1 MKVYELQNSFGI
13 DSLAIIERPEPTLLS
28 PTQIVVR
35 VRAVSLNYRDLLIV
49 KGLYNP
55 RMPLPRVPLSDG
67 AGEVVA
73 IGEAVTRVKVGDRV
87 AGIFMQT
94 WTGGEIRAEHRASAL
109 GGEIDG
115 MFAEHVSLDEAGV
128 VHIPEHFTFEEAATL
143 PCAAVTVWNAFFA
156 SGNLKAGETVLV
168 QGTGGVS
175 LFALQFARL
184 AGARVIITSSS
195 NEKLDRA
202 SKLGASDGINYRN
215 APEWQR
221 RVRELTNG
229 RGVDHVIEVG
239 GALTFNKSLGAVRT
253 SGTVSMIG
261 VLTGTSAEVSTAS
274 ILHQS
279 VRVQGIFVGSRE
291 MFEEMNRAIELHK
304 LRPVIDRVFE
314 FEEAREAFRHM
325 EAGAHFGKIVVRI
338 E

>member
-13 DSLAIIERPEPTLLS
+13 DSLNFVERDEPTPAAHQVL
-28 PTQIVVR
+28 VR

-55 RMPLPRVPLSDG
+55 RMHLPRVPMSDG

-73 IGEAVTRVKVGDRV
+73 VGEAVTRVKVGDRV

-94 WTGGEIRAEHRASAL
+94 WTGGAMHAEHRASAL

-115 MFAEHVSLDEAGV
+115 MFAEYVALDEAGV
-128 VHIPEHFTFEEAATL
+128 VRVPEHLTYEEAATL
-143 PCAAVTVWNAFFA
+143 ACAAVTAWNALFV
-156 SGNLKAGETVLV
+156 SGNLTAGETVLV

-175 LFALQFARL
+175 LFALQFAGL
-184 AGARVIITSSS
+184 AGARVIVTSSS

-202 SKLGASDGINYRN
+202 LQLGASDGINYHDV
-215 APEWQR
+215 PEWHK
-221 RVRELTNG
+221 RVRELTGG
-229 RGVDHVIEVG
+229 RGVDYVVEVG
-239 GALTFNKSLGAVRT
+239 GAGTLNKSLAAVRT

-261 VLTGTSAEVSTAS
+261 VLTGISAEVTTAA

-314 FEEAREAFRHM
+314 FEAAREAFRHM

>member
-1 MKVYELQNSFGI
+1 MKVFELQNSFGI
-13 DSLAIIERPEPTLLS
+13 DSLTVVERDEPT
-28 PTQIVVR
+28 PAAHQVMVR
-35 VRAVSLNYRDLLIV
+35 VRAVSLNYRDLLMV

-55 RMPLPRVPLSDG
+55 RMPLPRVPMSDG

-73 IGEAVTRVKVGDRV
+73 VGDAVTRVKVGDRV

-94 WTGGEIRAEHRASAL
+94 WTGGEMRAEHRASAL

-115 MFAEHVSLDEAGV
+115 MFAEYVALDEAGV
-128 VHIPEHFTFEEAATL
+128 VRVPEHFTYEEAATL
-143 PCAAVTVWNAFFA
+143 PCAGVTAWNALFA
-156 SGNLKAGETVLV
+156 SGNLTAGETVLV

-184 AGARVIITSSS
+184 AGARVIVTSSS

-202 SKLGASDGINYRN
+202 LQLGASDGINYRDV
-215 APEWQR
+215 PEWNK
-221 RVRELTNG
+221 RVRELTGG
-229 RGVDHVIEVG
+229 RGVDYVVEVG
-239 GALTFNKSLGAVRT
+239 GAGTLNKSLAAIRT

-261 VLTGTSAEVSTAS
+261 VLTGISAEVSTAA
-274 ILHQS
+274 ILQQN

-314 FEEAREAFRHM
+314 FDAAREAFRHM

>member
-1 MKVYELQNSFGI
+1 MKVFELQNSFGI
-13 DSLAIIERPEPTLLS
+13 DSLTVVERDEPT
-28 PTQIVVR
+28 PAAHQVMVR
-35 VRAVSLNYRDLLIV
+35 VRAVSLNYRDLLMV

-55 RMPLPRVPLSDG
+55 RMPLPRVPMSDG

-73 IGEAVTRVKVGDRV
+73 VGDAVTRVKVGDRV

-94 WTGGEIRAEHRASAL
+94 WTGGEMRAEHRASAL

-115 MFAEHVSLDEAGV
+115 MFAEYVALDEAGV
-128 VHIPEHFTFEEAATL
+128 VRVPEHFTYEEAATL
-143 PCAAVTVWNAFFA
+143 PCAGVTAWNALFA
-156 SGNLKAGETVLV
+156 SGNLTAGETVLV

-184 AGARVIITSSS
+184 AGARVIVTSSS

-202 SKLGASDGINYRN
+202 LQLGASDGINYRDV
-215 APEWQR
+215 PEWNK
-221 RVRELTNG
+221 RVRELTGG
-229 RGVDHVIEVG
+229 RGVDYVVEVG
-239 GALTFNKSLGAVRT
+239 GAGTLNKSLAAVRT

-261 VLTGTSAEVSTAS
+261 VLTGISAEVSTAA
-274 ILHQS
+274 ILQQN

-314 FEEAREAFRHM
+314 FDAAREAFRHM

>member
-13 DSLAIIERPEPTLLS
+13 DSLNIVERDEPTPAAHQVL
-28 PTQIVVR
+28 VR

-55 RMPLPRVPLSDG
+55 RMQLPRVPMSDG

-73 IGEAVTRVKVGDRV
+73 VGEAVTRVNVGDRV
-87 AGIFMQT
+87 TGIFMQT
-94 WTGGEIRAEHRASAL
+94 WMGGEMRAEHRASAL
-109 GGEIDG
+109 GGELDG
-115 MFAEHVSLDEAGV
+115 MFAEYVALDEAGV
-128 VHIPEHFTFEEAATL
+128 VLVPEHLTFEEAATL
-143 PCAAVTVWNAFFA
+143 ACAAVTAWNALFV
-156 SGNLKAGETVLV
+156 SGNLTAGETVLV

-175 LFALQFARL
+175 LFALQFAGL
-184 AGARVIITSSS
+184 AGARVIVTSSS

-202 SKLGASDGINYRN
+202 LQLGASDGINYRDV
-215 APEWQR
+215 PEWHK
-221 RVRELTNG
+221 RVRELTDG
-229 RGVDHVIEVG
+229 RGVDYVVEVG
-239 GALTFNKSLGAVRT
+239 GAGTLNKSLAAVRT

-261 VLTGTSAEVSTAS
+261 VLTGISAEVTTAA

-279 VRVQGIFVGSRE
+279 VRVHGIFVGSRE

-304 LRPVIDRVFE
+304 LRPVIDHVFE
-314 FEEAREAFRHM
+314 FEAAREAFRHM